1 MILDYYQHELELL
14 RQRSKYFARLH
25 PALAHMLSEE
35 SDDPD
40 VERILEGCASL
51 TANIRQKLDD
61 EFPELIHALVNVIAP
76 HYLRPVPS
84 ATIMA
89 FTPRRGLNECLTI
102 PRRTLLNSKEIEGTA
117 CSFATCSD
125 VEIAPLEITRVI
137 LAREMDN
144 TGVLSIHF
152 STLNSLPLSQA
163 APKKLKL
170 YCTGP
175 YPEAARRIKL
185 LCMHAT
191 KARIIPEKA
200 KGAAPLVLRGESLFR
215 LTGFEEKNAILPYPV
230 QSFPAFR
237 YLQEFFMMPERFCQ
251 VEMPGFE
258 KWTSRG
264 TAQKFSIEISL
275 KNLPDDLPSFNSHH
289 LHLFA
294 TPAVNIFPMD
304 GKPINLNLRKD
315 KYIIEPD
322 AGKDSGHC
330 TIYSV
335 EKITGIRQGEST
347 PREYSRFVN
356 LNPGSRPQPVYH
368 LSTSITAANEL
379 LVKLSVG
386 QMLGDVPVPEI
397 ISVSLLCTNGKLP
410 ERLHAGDICRP
421 TESSPLLADF
431 TNLRP
436 PTAAALP
443 PLGDNTL
450 WRLLSHLFLNYLSV
464 ATTDNIRSI
473 LKLYIFGRTGDNASQ
488 VSHIGRI
495 DGIQHLEVHSM
506 QKLLHGELLRGK
518 KIDLILKSE
527 NFANDGDMFVFSA
540 ILNTFLSSYA
550 SVNTFTMMH
559 MTDTNGHMDIT
570 WPARLGSRP
579 QL

>member
-14 RQRSKYFARLH
+14 RFRSKHFAKLH

-40 VERILEGCASL
+40 VERILEGCAYL
-51 TANIRQKLDD
+51 TANVRQKLDD

-102 PRRTLLNSKEIEGTA
+102 PRRTLLNSIEVEGTT

-125 VEIAPLEITRVI
+125 VEIAPLEITGVL
-137 LAREMDN
+137 LAREKDN
-144 TGVLSIHF
+144 TGMLNISF

-163 APKKLKL
+163 VPKRLNL
-170 YCTGP
+170 YCTGT
-175 YPEAARRIKL
+175 YTEAARRIKL
-185 LCMHAT
+185 LCLHAT
-191 KARIIPEKA
+191 KARIVPEEA
-200 KGAAPLVLRGESLFR
+200 PGAAPLVLRGKDIFS
-215 LTGFEEKNAILPYPV
+215 LTGFKEKNAVLPYPV

-237 YLQEFFMMPERFCQ
+237 YLQEFFMLPERFCQ

-258 KWTSRG
+258 NWTTRG
-264 TAQKFSIEISL
+264 TGQKFSIEISL
-275 KNLPDDLPSFNSHH
+275 ENLPEDLPSFSSQH

-315 KYIIEPD
+315 KYTIVPD
-322 AGKDSGHC
+322 AGKASGQC
-330 TIYSV
+330 TVYSV
-335 EKITGIRQGEST
+335 EKIMGIRQGEST

-356 LNPGSRPQPVYH
+356 LNPGDRPQPVYH
-368 LSTSITAANEL
+368 LTTNITAANEL
-379 LVKLSVG
+379 QIKLSIG
-386 QMLGDVPVPEI
+386 QMQGDVPVPEI
-397 ISVSLLCTNGKLP
+397 LSVSLLCTNGKLP
-410 ERLHAGDICRP
+410 ERLHAGDICMP
-421 TESSPLLADF
+421 TDSSPQLANF

-436 PTAAALP
+436 PTASALP

-464 ATTDNIRSI
+464 ASTENIRSI
-473 LKLYIFGRTGDNASQ
+473 LKLYIFGRSGDNAAQ
-488 VSHIGRI
+488 VSNIGRI
-495 DGIQHLEVHSM
+495 EGIQHLEVHSM
-506 QKLLHGELLRGK
+506 QKLVHGELLRGK
-518 KIDLILKSE
+518 KIDLVLKSE
-527 NFANDGDMFVFSA
+527 NFANDGDMFVFTA

-570 WPARLGSRP
+570 CPARLGSRP

>member
-14 RQRSKYFARLH
+14 RFRSKHFARLH

-35 SDDPD
+35 SNDPD
-40 VERILEGCASL
+40 VERILEGCAYL

-102 PRRTLLNSKEIEGTA
+102 PRRTLLNSTEIEGTA

-125 VEIAPLEITRVI
+125 VEIAPLEITGVI
-137 LAREMDN
+137 LAREKDN
-144 TGVLSIHF
+144 SGVLSIHF
-152 STLNSLPLSQA
+152 STLNSLPLAQA
-163 APKKLKL
+163 VPQKLKL
-170 YCTGP
+170 YCTGT
-175 YPEAARRIKL
+175 YQEAARRIKL

-191 KARIIPEKA
+191 KASIIPEDA
-200 KGAAPLVLRGESLFR
+200 QGAAPLVLRGKNIFT
-215 LTGFEEKNAILPYPV
+215 LTGFKEKNAILPYPV

-237 YLQEFFMMPERFCQ
+237 YLQEFFMLPERFCQ

-258 KWTSRG
+258 NWTTRG
-264 TAQKFSIEISL
+264 TGQKFSIEISL
-275 KNLPDDLPSFNSHH
+275 EKLPEDLPSFSSQH

-315 KYIIEPD
+315 KYTIVPD
-322 AGKDSGHC
+322 AGKASGQC
-330 TIYSV
+330 TVYSV

-347 PREYSRFVN
+347 PREYNRFVN

-368 LSTSITAANEL
+368 LTTSITAANEFQL
-379 LVKLSVG
+379 KLSVG
-386 QMLGDVPVPEI
+386 QMPGDVPVPEI
-397 ISVSLLCTNGKLP
+397 LSVSLLCTNGRLP
-410 ERLHAGDICRP
+410 EKLHVGDICKP
-421 TESSPLLADF
+421 TDTSPQLAYF

-464 ATTDNIRSI
+464 ATTENIRSI
-473 LKLYIFGRTGDNASQ
+473 LKLYIFGRTSDNATQ

-506 QKLLHGELLRGK
+506 QKLVHGELLRGK
-518 KIDLILKSE
+518 KIDLVLKSE

-540 ILNTFLSSYA
+540 ILNAFLSSYA

-570 WPARLGSRP
+570 WPPRLGTRP